1 MEKEKIKDA
10 LGKGFSFE
18 EYRNL
23 SEKLLSEGKTTGET
37 QTKELVD
44 YTKLNITR
52 MNRISKTTIVTDELK
67 KELSLINNKWIWLV
81 LAEAWCGDVANILP
95 VLSKIADESDKI
107 DLKIILRDENPDIM
121 NAYLTNGGKSIP
133 KLICLDAETLSE
145 NGNWGPRPAE
155 LQNFVIE
162 YKKRDGFDIEELK
175 KEVQLWY
182 AGDKTMSIQGEILEA
197 VKEWRK
203 KNK

>member
-1 MEKEKIKDA
+1 MDMDKFKIA
-10 LGKGFSFE
+10 LGKGLSFG

-23 SEKLLSEGKTTGET
+23 SEKLLTEGKTTGET

-52 MNRISKTTIVTDELK
+52 MNRISKTTTVTGELK
-67 KELSLINNKWIWLV
+67 KELSRINNKWIWLV

-95 VLSKIADESDKI
+95 VIAKIADESDKI

-133 KLICLDAETLSE
+133 KLICLVAETLRE
-145 NGNWGPRPAE
+145 IGNWGPRPAE
-155 LQNFVIE
+155 LQNFVVE
-162 YKKRDGFDIEELK
+162 YKKMEGFDIEELK
-175 KEVQLWY
+175 KEIQLWY
-182 AGDKTMSIQGEILEA
+182 AEDKTMSIQNEILGEL
-197 VKEWRK
+197 KKWRA
-203 KNK
+203 N